1 MIQTGLGDMMPSAG
15 EKILK
20 YFFHRETKLY
30 INQLQIRLKPSVG
43 ERMGDHLAQF
53 AKSASKRL

>member
-20 YFFHRETKLY
+20 YFFH
-30 INQLQIRLKPSVG
+30 QIRLKPSVG
-43 ERMGDHLAQF
+43 ERMGDHLVQF

>member
-1 MIQTGLGDMMPSAG
+1 MMPSAG

-43 ERMGDHLAQF
+43 ERMGDHLVQF